1 MTDLNQMLAEAQANT
16 TQNETLARQLEA
28 EIKKIPGT
36 AGQLPKRRYGQPVDP
51 AAINNNMTLNGLI
64 NVHRPDIAAFLG
76 ISNGLAQQREGE
88 AEARKLQ
95 AERMKMQTE
104 QLRQN
109 NQAAKL
115 HRERAAMAGINP
127 ITNRRMGQ

>member
-36 AGQLPKRRYGQPVDP
+36 AGQLPKRRYGQPVDS
-51 AAINNNMTLNGLI
+51 AAIRSNMTLNGLI

-76 ISNGLAQQREGE
+76 ISNGLAQQRAEE

-104 QLRQN
+104 QLRQH

-115 HRERAAMAGINP
+115 HRERAVSAGINP
-127 ITNRRMGQ
+127 LTNRRFGQ

>member
-28 EIKKIPGT
+28 EIKKIPGA
-36 AGQLPKRRYGQPVDP
+36 AGHLPKRRYGQPVDP
-51 AAINNNMTLNGLI
+51 AAISNNMTLNGLI

-76 ISNGLAQQREGE
+76 IANGLAQSRQEE

-95 AERMKMQTE
+95 VERMKMQTE

-109 NQAAKL
+109 NQSAQL
-115 HRERAAMAGINP
+115 QRERAALAGINL
-127 ITNRRMGQ
+127 TTGRRIGQ